1 MLTHNRIMRAGR
13 WSFEQKILS
22 VLNHSSLPDTQAIP
36 FDSDMLKAAFSGGGV
51 CTDMNMNEKFTGR
64 YLYVNMTDP
73 GREEVYI
80 LLKRDVFTDD
90 NGVLRPKK
98 GVATISEIDGSDYL
112 DTIKYLADRGLLKF
126 IKKMPLD
133 VDGLRSF
140 LTKEN

>member
-1 MLTHNRIMRAGR
+1 MRAGR

-73 GREEVYI
+73 GREEYTYCSREMS
-80 LLKRDVFTDD
+80 LLMIMEYY
-90 NGVLRPKK
+90 VLRKALQQFPKLM
-98 GVATISEIDGSDYL
+98 ALIIW
-112 DTIKYLADRGLLKF
+112 IR
-126 IKKMPLD
+126 
-133 VDGLRSF
+133 
-140 LTKEN
+140 